1 MGCNFMC
8 PYCVERGFQNNS
20 VMNVETQ
27 IALAKFCFDVI
38 ERANPKVVVVNWYG
52 GEPLLNFTAIKNLSR
67 LFIAYCKRKKIV
79 YMSFLTTNG
88 YLLKQEIVE
97 QFSDLKIDAV
107 RVTLDGG
114 KKSHDRV
121 RVLKGGEGTYSVIMK
136 NLKSIKTDIPIEIRC
151 NVSKNVLPYIKDLK
165 KDVNRLKKKKNV
177 SLHFARMLCYDS
189 CDAHISDSAL
199 SEKEFSDFCI
209 KSDDD
214 KVDLNPHFAGIP
226 CSACSPFSFCFD
238 SEGNIFKCNGEIGR
252 KDRILAN
259 VNDISGFEEIIN
271 PSDIKPFPEEKEC
284 LECKLLPVCLGSCP
298 LSSILY
304 GSKRCDRYK
313 NNLDEYVKMIARKK
327 MY

>member
-199 SEKEFSDFCI
+199 SEKEFSDLCI

-214 KVDLNPHFAGIP
+214 KIDLNPHFAGIP